1 MWNGLW
7 SGKLAKKLTLFYPVT
22 EWRVL
27 FRDQVS
33 LNWIAFL
40 LCGSHTGLMKQNYT
54 ILVLILSSLVFSAG
68 AWAEPSRILLN
79 DGTEIVG
86 ELVSL
91 HNGSYT
97 IRSKTL
103 GTLKI
108 SERQVSRI
116 SSMGAVAAAVSPV
129 ESAKSVID
137 TSTMQSIQQRLMG
150 DASMVQQIM
159 SLQSNPDMQAV
170 LSDPEIMAAIQ
181 RLDFDTLTSHPK
193 IQKLMQNRDVQAISG
208 SVN

>member
-1 MWNGLW
+1 M
-7 SGKLAKKLTLFYPVT
+7 KLIRSTPLTL
-22 EWRVL
+22 RAL
-27 FRDQVS
+27 SR
-33 LNWIAFL
+33 
-40 LCGSHTGLMKQNYT
+40 
-54 ILVLILSSLVFSAG
+54 ILSSTLSSTLPKSLSAALALTLLSLVVSPA
-68 AWAEPSRILLN
+68 AWAPPSRILLN

-91 HNGSYT
+91 NNGSYT

-116 SSMGAVAAAVSPV
+116 SSMGATAATVSPV

-159 SLQSNPDMQAV
+159 ALQSNPDMQAV

-193 IQKLMQNRDVQAISG
+193 IRKLTQNRDVQAISG

>member
-1 MWNGLW
+1 MPA
-7 SGKLAKKLTLFYPVT
+7 LALF
-22 EWRVL
+22 L
-27 FRDQVS
+27 
-33 LNWIAFL
+33 
-40 LCGSHTGLMKQNYT
+40 GS
-54 ILVLILSSLVFSAG
+54 LVLSPA

-97 IRSKTL
+97 IRSKAL
-103 GTLKI
+103 GTLKV
-108 SERQVSRI
+108 SEGQVTRI
-116 SSMGAVAAAVSPV
+116 SSMGARSAPISPVPISPV
-129 ESAKSVID
+129 ESAKSSMD
-137 TSTMQSIQQRLMG
+137 ASALQSIQQRLMG
-150 DASMVQQIM
+150 DSSMVQQIM

-181 RLDFDTLTSHPK
+181 RLDFDALTNNPK
-193 IQKLMQNRDVQAISG
+193 IRKLMQNRDVQAISG

>member
-1 MWNGLW
+1 
-7 SGKLAKKLTLFYPVT
+7 
-22 EWRVL
+22 VL

-40 LCGSHTGLMKQNYT
+40 LCGSHTSLMKQNHT
-54 ILVLILSSLVFSAG
+54 ILGLILSSLVFSSG

-97 IRSKTL
+97 IRSQTL

-116 SSMGAVAAAVSPV
+116 SSMGATAAAVNPV

-137 TSTMQSIQQRLMG
+137 TSTLQSIQQRLMG

-181 RLDFDTLTSHPK
+181 RLDFDTLTNNPK
-193 IQKLMQNRDVQAISG
+193 IRKLMQNRDVQAISG

>member
-1 MWNGLW
+1 MNN
-7 SGKLAKKLTLFYPVT
+7 SHTT
-22 EWRVL
+22 
-27 FRDQVS
+27 FRA
-33 LNWIAFL
+33 IL
-40 LCGSHTGLMKQNYT
+40 LCLGS
-54 ILVLILSSLVFSAG
+54 LIFSAA
-68 AWAEPSRILLN
+68 AWAEPSRIQLN
-79 DGTEIVG
+79 DGSEIVG

-116 SSMGAVAAAVSPV
+116 SSMGARAAAVSPV
-129 ESAKSVID
+129 ESAKSTMD

-181 RLDFDTLTSHPK
+181 RLDFDALTNNPK
-193 IQKLMQNRDVQAISG
+193 IRKLMQNRDVQAISG